1 MVAKNEFGDTP
12 ERIVYCLSFG
22 CGRILSFREKLF
34 GNKCLNCSMKGKIIS
49 SVPIPV
55 KMEKDQV
62 TKKVIKLISD
72 NYHAPDEI
80 LLHHRLNEDIG
91 LDSIDVVELTL
102 LCENEFNVTVPN
114 EKLSDIT
121 TVQNIVDAIAE
132 LKC

>member
-1 MVAKNEFGDTP
+1 MDKE
-12 ERIVYCLSFG
+12 
-22 CGRILSFREKLF
+22 
-34 GNKCLNCSMKGKIIS
+34 
-49 SVPIPV
+49 
-55 KMEKDQV
+55 QV
-62 TKKVIKLISD
+62 TRKVIGIISD

-102 LCENEFNVTVPN
+102 LCENEFNVTVPD

-121 TVQNIVDAIAE
+121 TVQHLVDAIAE